1 MKHKVAVL
9 VENNPGVLAKVS
21 NLFSRRGYNIES
33 LVVSDTED
41 KTISRMTIVVD
52 GDERTI
58 EQVTKQLHKLVDV
71 IKVNDLTNDD
81 TVCRQLLLVRVAAD
95 RETRGEI
102 IQLMDI
108 FRARIIDIGRRS
120 LIIEATGDESKI
132 EAILKSLQ
140 PFGIQ
145 EIVKPVFPQW
155 CAVRKKIIFAA

>member
-1 MKHKVAVL
+1 MKHKLAVL
-9 VENNPGVLAKVS
+9 VENNPGVLAKVA
-21 NLFSRRGYNIES
+21 NLFSRRGYNIDS

-41 KTISRMTIVVD
+41 KSISRMTIVVD
-52 GDERTI
+52 GDAKTV

-95 RETRGEI
+95 HQTRGEI

-145 EIVKPVFPQW
+145 EIVKTGIS
-155 CAVRKKIIFAA
+155 AMVRSPKEK

>member
-21 NLFSRRGYNIES
+21 NLFSRRGYNIDS

-52 GDERTI
+52 GDEKTI

-132 EAILKSLQ
+132 DAVLKSLQ

-145 EIVKPVFPQW
+145 EIVKTGIS
-155 CAVRKKIIFAA
+155 AMVRSPKDK

>member
-9 VENNPGVLAKVS
+9 VENNPGVLAKVAY
-21 NLFSRRGYNIES
+21 LFSRRGYNIDS

-41 KTISRMTIVVD
+41 KAISRMTIVVD

-95 RETRGEI
+95 RDTRGEI

-145 EIVKPVFPQW
+145 EIVKTGIS
-155 CAVRKKIIFAA
+155 AMVRSPKDK

>member
-9 VENNPGVLAKVS
+9 VENNPGVLAKVA
-21 NLFSRRGYNIES
+21 NLFSRRGYNIDS

-41 KTISRMTIVVD
+41 KAISRMTIVVD

-95 RETRGEI
+95 RDTRGEI

-140 PFGIQ
+140 PSGIQ
-145 EIVKPVFPQW
+145 EIVKTGIS
-155 CAVRKKIIFAA
+155 AMVRSHKDK

>member
-9 VENNPGVLAKVS
+9 VENNPGVLAKVA
-21 NLFSRRGYNIES
+21 NLFSRRGYNIDS

-41 KTISRMTIVVD
+41 KSISRMTIVVD
-52 GDERTI
+52 GDEKTV

-132 EAILKSLQ
+132 
-140 PFGIQ
+140 
-145 EIVKPVFPQW
+145 
-155 CAVRKKIIFAA
+155 

>member
-9 VENNPGVLAKVS
+9 VENNPGVLAKVA
-21 NLFSRRGYNIES
+21 NLFSRRGYNIDS

-41 KTISRMTIVVD
+41 KSISRMTIVVD
-52 GDERTI
+52 GDEKTV

-71 IKVNDLTNDD
+71 IKVNDLTHDD

-145 EIVKPVFPQW
+145 EIVKTGIS
-155 CAVRKKIIFAA
+155 AMVRSPKEK

>member
-9 VENNPGVLAKVS
+9 VENNPGVLAKVA
-21 NLFSRRGYNIES
+21 NLFSRRGYNIDS

-41 KTISRMTIVVD
+41 KAISRMTIVVD

-95 RETRGEI
+95 RDTRGEI

-108 FRARIIDIGRRS
+108 FHARIIDIGRRS

-145 EIVKPVFPQW
+145 EIVKTGIS
-155 CAVRKKIIFAA
+155 AMVRSPKDK

>member
-1 MKHKVAVL
+1 MKHRVAVL
-9 VENNPGVLAKVS
+9 VENNPGVLAKVA
-21 NLFSRRGYNIES
+21 NLFSRRGYNIDS

-41 KTISRMTIVVD
+41 KAISRMTIVVD

-95 RETRGEI
+95 RDTRGEI

-145 EIVKPVFPQW
+145 EIVKTGIS
-155 CAVRKKIIFAA
+155 AMVRSPKDK

>member
-9 VENNPGVLAKVS
+9 VENNPGVLAKVA
-21 NLFSRRGYNIES
+21 NLFSRRGYNIDS

-41 KTISRMTIVVD
+41 KAISRMTIVVD

-95 RETRGEI
+95 RDTRGEI

-120 LIIEATGDESKI
+120 LIII
-132 EAILKSLQ
+132 HH
-140 PFGIQ
+140 
-145 EIVKPVFPQW
+145 VFLMPSRQ
-155 CAVRKKIIFAA
+155 

>member
-9 VENNPGVLAKVS
+9 VENNPGVLAKVA
-21 NLFSRRGYNIES
+21 NLFSRRGYNIDS

-41 KTISRMTIVVD
+41 KSISRMTIVVD
-52 GDERTI
+52 GDAKTV

-95 RETRGEI
+95 HQTRGEI

-145 EIVKPVFPQW
+145 EIVKTGIS
-155 CAVRKKIIFAA
+155 AMVRSPKE

>member
-21 NLFSRRGYNIES
+21 NLFSRRGYNIDS

-52 GDERTI
+52 GDEKTI

-132 EAILKSLQ
+132 DAILKSLQ

-145 EIVKPVFPQW
+145 EIVKTGIS
-155 CAVRKKIIFAA
+155 AMVRSPKDK

>member
-9 VENNPGVLAKVS
+9 VENNPGVLAKVA
-21 NLFSRRGYNIES
+21 NLFSRRGYNIDS

-41 KTISRMTIVVD
+41 KAISRMTIVVD

-95 RETRGEI
+95 RDTRGEI

-132 EAILKSLQ
+132 
-140 PFGIQ
+140 
-145 EIVKPVFPQW
+145 
-155 CAVRKKIIFAA
+155 

>member
-9 VENNPGVLAKVS
+9 VENNPGVLAKVA
-21 NLFSRRGYNIES
+21 NLFSRRGYNIDS

-41 KTISRMTIVVD
+41 KAISRMTIVVD

-71 IKVNDLTNDD
+71 IKVNDLTNDE

-95 RETRGEI
+95 RDTRGEI

-145 EIVKPVFPQW
+145 EIVKTGIS
-155 CAVRKKIIFAA
+155 AMVRSPKDK

>member
-9 VENNPGVLAKVS
+9 VENNPGVLAKVA
-21 NLFSRRGYNIES
+21 NLFSRRGYNIDS

-52 GDERTI
+52 GDEKTV

-71 IKVNDLTNDD
+71 IKVNDLTHDD

-95 RETRGEI
+95 HQTRGEI

-145 EIVKPVFPQW
+145 EIVKTGIS
-155 CAVRKKIIFAA
+155 AMVRSPKEK

>member
-58 EQVTKQLHKLVDV
+58 EQATTPLHKPADV

-145 EIVKPVFPQW
+145 EIVKTGIS
-155 CAVRKKIIFAA
+155 AMVRSPKEK

>member
-9 VENNPGVLAKVS
+9 VENNPGVLAKVA
-21 NLFSRRGYNIES
+21 NLFSRRGYYIDS

-41 KTISRMTIVVD
+41 KSISRMTIVVD
-52 GDERTI
+52 GDEKTV

-145 EIVKPVFPQW
+145 EIVKTGIS
-155 CAVRKKIIFAA
+155 AMVRSPKEK

>member
-81 TVCRQLLLVRVAAD
+81 TVCRQLLLIRVAAD

-132 EAILKSLQ
+132 EAIIKSLQ

-145 EIVKPVFPQW
+145 EIVKT
-155 CAVRKKIIFAA
+155 CISAMVRSPKDK

>member
-9 VENNPGVLAKVS
+9 VENNPGVLAKVA
-21 NLFSRRGYNIES
+21 NLFSRRGYNIDS

-52 GDERTI
+52 GDAKTV

-145 EIVKPVFPQW
+145 EIVKTGIS
-155 CAVRKKIIFAA
+155 AMVRSPKEK

>member
-9 VENNPGVLAKVS
+9 VENNPGVLAKVA
-21 NLFSRRGYNIES
+21 NLFSRRGYHIDS
-33 LVVSDTED
+33 LVVSETED
-41 KTISRMTIVVD
+41 KAISRMTIVVD

-95 RETRGEI
+95 RDTRGEI

-145 EIVKPVFPQW
+145 EIVKTGIS
-155 CAVRKKIIFAA
+155 AMVRSPKDK

>member
-21 NLFSRRGYNIES
+21 NLFSRRGYNIDS

-52 GDERTI
+52 GDEKTI

-145 EIVKPVFPQW
+145 EIVKTGIS
-155 CAVRKKIIFAA
+155 AMVRSPKDK

>member
-9 VENNPGVLAKVS
+9 VENNPGVLAKVA
-21 NLFSRRGYNIES
+21 NLFSRRGYNIDS

-41 KTISRMTIVVD
+41 KSISRMTIVVD
-52 GDERTI
+52 GDAKTV
-58 EQVTKQLHKLVDV
+58 EQVTKQLHTLVDV

-81 TVCRQLLLVRVAAD
+81 TVRRQLLLVRVAAD
-95 RETRGEI
+95 HQTRGEI

-120 LIIEATGDESKI
+120 FIIEATGDESKI

-145 EIVKPVFPQW
+145 EIVKTGIS
-155 CAVRKKIIFAA
+155 AMVRSPKEK

>member
-1 MKHKVAVL
+1 MKHKLAVL

-21 NLFSRRGYNIES
+21 NLFSRRGYNIDS

-41 KTISRMTIVVD
+41 KSISRMTIVVD
-52 GDERTI
+52 GDEKTV

-71 IKVNDLTNDD
+71 IKVNDLTHDD

-145 EIVKPVFPQW
+145 EIVKTGIS
-155 CAVRKKIIFAA
+155 AMVRSPKEK

>member
-21 NLFSRRGYNIES
+21 NLFSRRGYNIDS

-52 GDERTI
+52 GDEKTI

-95 RETRGEI
+95 RDTRGEI

-132 EAILKSLQ
+132 DAILKSLQ

-145 EIVKPVFPQW
+145 EIVKTGIS
-155 CAVRKKIIFAA
+155 AMVRSPKDK

>member
-9 VENNPGVLAKVS
+9 VENNPGVLAKVA
-21 NLFSRRGYNIES
+21 NLFSRRGYNIDS

-41 KTISRMTIVVD
+41 KSISLMTIVVD
-52 GDERTI
+52 GDAKTV

-120 LIIEATGDESKI
+120 MIIEATGDEDKI
-132 EAILKSLQ
+132 EAIVKSLQ

-145 EIVKPVFPQW
+145 EIVKTGVS
-155 CAVRKKIIFAA
+155 AMVRSPKEK

>member
-9 VENNPGVLAKVS
+9 VENNPGVLAKVA
-21 NLFSRRGYNIES
+21 NLFSRRGYNIDS

-41 KTISRMTIVVD
+41 KSISRMTIVVD
-52 GDERTI
+52 GDAKTV

-81 TVCRQLLLVRVAAD
+81 TVCRQLRLVRVAAD
-95 RETRGEI
+95 HQTRGEI

-145 EIVKPVFPQW
+145 EIVKTGIS
-155 CAVRKKIIFAA
+155 AMVRSPKEK

>member
-1 MKHKVAVL
+1 MKQKAAVL
-9 VENNPGVLAKVS
+9 VENNPGVLAKVA
-21 NLFSRRGYNIES
+21 NLFSRRGYNIDS

-41 KTISRMTIVVD
+41 KAISRMTIVVD

-95 RETRGEI
+95 RDTRGEI

-145 EIVKPVFPQW
+145 EIVKTGIS
-155 CAVRKKIIFAA
+155 AMVRSPKDK

>member
-9 VENNPGVLAKVS
+9 VENNPGVLAKVA
-21 NLFSRRGYNIES
+21 NLFSRRGYNIDS

-41 KTISRMTIVVD
+41 KSISRMTIVVD
-52 GDERTI
+52 GDAKTV

-71 IKVNDLTNDD
+71 IKVNDLTHDD

-145 EIVKPVFPQW
+145 EIVKTGIS
-155 CAVRKKIIFAA
+155 AMVRSPKEK

>member
-71 IKVNDLTNDD
+71 IKVN
-81 TVCRQLLLVRVAAD
+81 
-95 RETRGEI
+95 E
-102 IQLMDI
+102 
-108 FRARIIDIGRRS
+108 IGR
-120 LIIEATGDESKI
+120 AH
-132 EAILKSLQ
+132 
-140 PFGIQ
+140 
-145 EIVKPVFPQW
+145 V
-155 CAVRKKIIFAA
+155 

>member
-9 VENNPGVLAKVS
+9 VENNPGVLAKVA
-21 NLFSRRGYNIES
+21 NLFSRRGYNIDS

-41 KTISRMTIVVD
+41 KAISRMTIVVD

-95 RETRGEI
+95 RDTRGEI

-120 LIIEATGDESKI
+120 LIIEATGDEYKI

-145 EIVKPVFPQW
+145 EIVKTGIS
-155 CAVRKKIIFAA
+155 AMVRSPKDK